1 MGFLI
6 DKNAVILCTHGGSTQ
21 IQTPNVRVK
30 AGGGYVTTVNDLFTI
45 AGCPFTV
52 PGPKPQPCIK
62 IQWLV
67 PSARVK
73 VNGSPVLLQNS
84 TGICQSAEQ
93 VPQGAPKIL
102 VTQLRVKGQ

>member
-21 IQTPNVRVK
+21 IQTSNVRVK
-30 AGGGYVTTVNDLFTI
+30 AGGGYVTTLNDLFTI

-52 PGPKPQPCIK
+52 PAPKPQPCVK

-67 PSARVK
+67 PSTRIK

-93 VPQGAPKIL
+93 VPQGAPNVL
-102 VTQLRVKGQ
+102 ATQLRVKGQ